1 MGKILYDFACQS
13 TRDGTSH
20 RSAIRKVLAVV
31 NGKVASVYAFRG
43 EKKRE
48 CDTHAVYFKP
58 SLFSA
63 RSAANVVNAHRSFR
77 CVFPNSCNMR
87 KETSLLPSA
96 NDIRVVRKV
105 LLFPFSCGFLFF
117 QGATLSFLL
126 TTFVLNVNVF
136 PLIVSLSF
144 PFRSEALFLAHACSG
159 VCLRFLRG
167 QHVVTLDWPHGS
179 YDPSAFRHGA

>member
-31 NGKVASVYAFRG
+31 NGKVAGVDAFRG

-105 LLFPFSCGFLFF
+105 LLFPFSCGFLFSRCYAF
-117 QGATLSFLL
+117 F
-126 TTFVLNVNVF
+126 FIDHV
-136 PLIVSLSF
+136 
-144 PFRSEALFLAHACSG
+144 
-159 VCLRFLRG
+159 RFERECISTYCIS
-167 QHVVTLDWPHGS
+167 VIS
-179 YDPSAFRHGA
+179 ISK